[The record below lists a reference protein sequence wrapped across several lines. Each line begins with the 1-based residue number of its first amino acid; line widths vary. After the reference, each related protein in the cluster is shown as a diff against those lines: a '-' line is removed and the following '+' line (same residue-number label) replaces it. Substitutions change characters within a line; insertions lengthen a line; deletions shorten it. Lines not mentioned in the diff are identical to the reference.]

1 MLGFNGAFET
11 GLFVVRHGEQSL
23 IKWMPVNFAVWGPRG
38 TEYHVLPRAFRQP
51 EP

>member
-11 GLFVVRHGEQSL
+11 GLFGVRHGEQSL
-23 IKWMPVNFAVWGPRG
+23 IKWMLVNFAVWGPRG
-38 TEYHVLPRAFRQP
+38 TEYHVLLKGCRQP